1 MSDIFMQ
8 KAERLYGL
16 IGYPLSHSFSKRY
29 FTEKFE
35 KENIAGCRYELFPI
49 KSVNDLRNIIHNN
62 PTLCGLNV
70 TIPYKETVIPFLHNM
85 TDAVHQI
92 GACNCIQIFDGKLT
106 GYNTDVIGFEKMI
119 LPYLKPYHSKALIL
133 GTGGAAK
140 AVAWVFNKLGLEY
153 IYVSRD
159 AGMNKISY
167 SDIDASLMDAHK
179 IVVNTTPLGM
189 APNTEGVP
197 EIPFDYI
204 SSEHLFIDLIYNPA
218 KTRFLSIAEQKGA
231 TIVNGMEML
240 IIQAEEAWKIWN
252 Q

>member
-1 MSDIFMQ
+1 MQ
-8 KAERLYGL
+8 KAERLFGL

-29 FTEKFE
+29 FTEKFQ
-35 KENIAGCRYELFPI
+35 KENISGCRYELFPI
-49 KSVNDLRNIIHNN
+49 EWVGDVKKIIENN
-62 PTLCGLNV
+62 PALSGLNV
-70 TIPYKETVIPFLHNM
+70 TIPHKESVIPYLDHL
-85 TDAVHQI
+85 TDAVRQI
-92 GACNCIQIFDGKLT
+92 GACNCIQVRAGKLT

-119 LPYLKPYHSKALIL
+119 LPYLKSYHAKALIL

-167 SDIDASLMDAHK
+167 SEIDDSLMDAHK

-197 EIPFDYI
+197 DIPFEHI
-204 SSEHLFIDLIYNPA
+204 SGEHLFIDLIYNPA
-218 KTRFLSIAEQKGA
+218 KTRFLSIAEEKGA

-240 IIQAEEAWKIWN
+240 IIQAEEGWKIWN